1 MDLNLQE
8 SELLYTFDF
17 GVKHGSLITG
27 QFALQYAHTPRVWL
41 VVLFFIDSDYI
52 WCVNGKEDG
61 LLIIKNIKDKN
72 EISLPYHNFGIAS
85 NVRANIRFLII
96 NIFT

>member
-8 SELLYTFDF
+8 SEILYTFDF
-17 GVKHGSLITG
+17 GIQLGKLISG
-27 QFALQYAHTPRVWL
+27 
-41 VVLFFIDSDYI
+41 SDYI

-61 LLIIKNIKDKN
+61 LVIIKNLKDKN

-85 NVRANIRFLII
+85 TVN
-96 NIFT
+96 

>member
-8 SELLYTFDF
+8 SEILYTFDF
-17 GVKHGSLITG
+17 GIQYGRLISGSFEIKSSIKISKHFNESL
-27 QFALQYAHTPRVWL
+27 
-41 VVLFFIDSDYI
+41 FILNTLGSDYI

-61 LLIIKNIKDKN
+61 LVIIKNIKDKN

-85 NVRANIRFLII
+85 TVVQLLFL
-96 NIFT
+96 